1 MFGINQYSRQLK
13 HERRKEKKP
22 DAYWK
27 ADPDMTILFVT
38 SYVISTSAF
47 QDG

>member
-22 DAYWK
+22 DAY
-27 ADPDMTILFVT
+27 
-38 SYVISTSAF
+38 
-47 QDG
+47 